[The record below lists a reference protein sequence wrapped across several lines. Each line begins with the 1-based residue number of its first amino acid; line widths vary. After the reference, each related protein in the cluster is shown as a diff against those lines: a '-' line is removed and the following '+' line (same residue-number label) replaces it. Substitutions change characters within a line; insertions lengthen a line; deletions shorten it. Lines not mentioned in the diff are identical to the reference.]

1 MIYPS
6 IFLKQ
11 CASESKLIVVPRRFQ
26 LFSAIATAPKG
37 SGYTLF
43 AESRLFFQYLP
54 APYTLPRLQA
64 VKWRLLN
71 VGFWQGKLQN
81 MSLVVPHP
89 VTGVPCLRWHES
101 WPESKTKY
109 STSEVRIEN
118 DDQEIVEMV
127 DQLLYDRR
135 VCLRFGWERGDI
147 LLADN
152 TSMMHARTAFTDD
165 SERELWRIHLDEM
178 QVNVSNDE

>member
-1 MIYPS
+1 MLILHY
-6 IFLKQ
+6 LK
-11 CASESKLIVVPRRFQ
+11 RFQ

-54 APYTLPRLQA
+54 APYSLSRLQA
-64 VKWRLLN
+64 VKWRLLSA
-71 VGFWQGKLQN
+71 GYWSMKMQN

-101 WPESKTKY
+101 WPESKTRY
-109 STSEVRIEN
+109 STTEVQIEN
-118 DDQEIVEMV
+118 DDQEIADMV
-127 DQLLYDRR
+127 DRLPYDRR
-135 VCLRFGWERGDI
+135 VSLRFSWERGDI

-152 TSMMHARTAFTDD
+152 SSMIHTRTAFTDD
-165 SERELWRIHLDEM
+165 CERELWRIHLDPMEI
-178 QVNVSNDE
+178 NLGNAE